1 MRRVLVVDD
10 SRFMQEEIIHALT
23 GTGYEVCACCR
34 DAEEA
39 FHAYE
44 REEPDFV
51 LMDIVLPGI
60 DGIDATGRILQKWP
74 TARVVM
80 VSSLAYDEDIQR
92 ARETGARS
100 FLFKPFTPQGLLQA
114 LLEAEEA

>member
-1 MRRVLVVDD
+1 MRKVLVVDD
-10 SRFMQEEIIHALT
+10 SRFMQEEIVHALKDT
-23 GTGYEVCACCR
+23 DYMVCACCR
-34 DAEEA
+34 DAEQA
-39 FHAYE
+39 LQAYAQ
-44 REEPDFV
+44 EEPDFV

-60 DGIDATGRILQKWP
+60 DGIDATGRILEKWP

-92 ARETGARS
+92 ARDTGARC

-114 LLEAEEA
+114 LQEAEGE